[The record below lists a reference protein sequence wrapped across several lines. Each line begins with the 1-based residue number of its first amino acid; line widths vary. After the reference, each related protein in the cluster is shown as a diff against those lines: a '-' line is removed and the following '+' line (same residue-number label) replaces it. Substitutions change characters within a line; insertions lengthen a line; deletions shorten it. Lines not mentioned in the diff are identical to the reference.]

1 MTAPDSADRD
11 LVEQLARLS
20 DEQRLDVY
28 RQASAERRRRIQAA
42 VKSIRQTVLAPV
54 KSNRAAALAIDD
66 AKSHRHGRT
75 DPALRTEIERELQRQ
90 LGYLDDVPGPEST
103 RRFFGD

>member
-1 MTAPDSADRD
+1 MPEPGARD

-28 RQASAERRRRIQAA
+28 RQASAERRRRMQAA
-42 VKSIRQTVLAPV
+42 IKSIRQTVLAAV

-66 AKSHRHGRT
+66 AKNHRHGRT
-75 DPALRTEIERELQRQ
+75 DPALRIAIERELQRQ

-103 RRFFGD
+103 RRFFDD